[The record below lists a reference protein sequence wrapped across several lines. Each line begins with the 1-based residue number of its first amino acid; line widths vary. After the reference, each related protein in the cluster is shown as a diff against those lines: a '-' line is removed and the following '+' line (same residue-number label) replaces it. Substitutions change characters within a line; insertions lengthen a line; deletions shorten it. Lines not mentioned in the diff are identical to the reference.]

1 MRIVRILLVLAV
13 PIVLLSMAVSAYGLP
28 LLQIPA
34 VPHPVEGRE
43 DCLACHD
50 AGQIKPFPEDHAG
63 RSNDSCTMCHELGEV
78 EAMPAVPHPVEG
90 REDCLMCHDTG
101 QAKPFPADHEGE

>member
-1 MRIVRILLVLAV
+1 MRITRMLLGLAV
-13 PIVLLSMAVSAYGLP
+13 LIMLLAVAASAYGLP

-50 AGQIKPFPEDHAG
+50 IGQVKPFPEDHAG
-63 RSNDSCTMCHELGEV
+63 RTSDSCVMCHEC
-78 EAMPAVPHPVEG
+78 AIIRA
-90 REDCLMCHDTG
+90 R
-101 QAKPFPADHEGE
+101 